1 MHLPDGILP
10 FELALATTA
19 GGVALTGLALARIR
33 HRPDPQADIPRAAM
47 LTAVF
52 FAASSIALPIP
63 PTSAHLVL
71 TGLMGVMLGW
81 FAVPALL
88 VGLFLQAVLFGH
100 GGLTSLGA
108 NLLIL
113 APAAL
118 VCRAVHDALAPRWPD
133 IAAGLAGIGGVVLSI
148 AVFAALV
155 LSALPEGVSAQAE
168 GAALLAF
175 ALAHLPLAL
184 VEGVVVFSVLR
195 VLRRVEPGLLPRG

>member
-1 MHLPDGILP
+1 MHLPDGVLP
-10 FELALATTA
+10 FDLALVTTV
-19 GGVALTGLALARIR
+19 GGMALTGLALARIR
-33 HRPDPQADIPRAAM
+33 ALPDPQAEIPRAAM

-52 FAASSIALPIP
+52 FAASSIALPVP

-113 APAAL
+113 APTAL
-118 VCRAVHDALAPRWPD
+118 VCRAAYDLLSPRLPD
-133 IAAGLAGIGGVVLSI
+133 VAAAIAGIGGVVLSI

-155 LSALPEGVSAQAE
+155 LAALPDGVSAQAE
-168 GAALLAF
+168 RAALLAL

-195 VLRRVEPGLLPRG
+195 VLRRIEPGLLPRG

>member
-1 MHLPDGILP
+1 MHLPDGLLP
-10 FELALATTA
+10 IELVLAATA
-19 GGVALTGLALARIR
+19 GGVALTGVALARIR
-33 HRPDPQADIPRAAM
+33 RLPDPQSDVPRAAM

-63 PTSAHLVL
+63 PTSAHLML

-100 GGLTSLGA
+100 GGLTTLGA

-118 VCRAVHDALAPRWPD
+118 ACRAMYDLFAPKLPD
-133 IAAGLAGIGGVVLSI
+133 IAAAVAGAGGMLLSVAAFAGMVLLGLPDGI
-148 AVFAALV
+148 
-155 LSALPEGVSAQAE
+155 SAQVE
-168 GAALLAF
+168 RAALLAF
-175 ALAHLPLAL
+175 ALAHLPLVV
-184 VEGVVVFSVLR
+184 VEGIVVVSVLR
-195 VLRRVEPGLLPRG
+195 VLRRIEPSLLPRA

>member
-1 MHLPDGILP
+1 VHLPDGVLP
-10 FELALATTA
+10 FELALAATA
-19 GGVALTGLALARIR
+19 GGIVLTGLALARIR
-33 HRPDPQADIPRAAM
+33 RLPDPQAEIPRAAM

-52 FAASSIALPIP
+52 FAASSVALPIP

-100 GGLTSLGA
+100 GGLTTLGA

-118 VCRAVHDALAPRWPD
+118 ICRALFDLLSPRLPDLAAA
-133 IAAGLAGIGGVVLSI
+133 IAGFGGVILSVSI
-148 AVFAALV
+148 FAALV
-155 LSALPEGVSAQAE
+155 LLGLPDGISARAE
-168 GAALLAF
+168 SAALLAL
-175 ALAHLPLAL
+175 ALAHVPLAL
-184 VEGVVVFSVLR
+184 IEGAVVLSVLR
-195 VLRRVEPGLLPRG
+195 VLRRIEPSLLPRG